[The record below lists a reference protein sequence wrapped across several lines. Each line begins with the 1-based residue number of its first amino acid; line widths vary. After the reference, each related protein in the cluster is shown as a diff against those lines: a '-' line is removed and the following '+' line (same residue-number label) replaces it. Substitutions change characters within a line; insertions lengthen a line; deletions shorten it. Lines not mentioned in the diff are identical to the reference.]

1 MAISGVVDEQY
12 IALHDCLKIDGYI
25 QGLTYTS
32 IMSIAVMAVNGLQ
45 TTQPCLFIR
54 RKVASAQE

>member
-1 MAISGVVDEQY
+1 MAISGVFDEQY

-32 IMSIAVMAVNGLQ
+32 IMSIAVMAVKGLQ
-45 TTQPCLFIR
+45 RSSPVCSFVE
-54 RKVASAQE
+54 K